1 MAKNRGKPDINY
13 YFLELTK
20 SRSESKI
27 DCGYSM
33 LLFIYETTLTNQRH
47 IVQIAF
53 DTNLTLLK

>member
-13 YFLELTK
+13 YFLGLTK

-33 LLFIYETTLTNQRH
+33 LLFHQTTLTNQRH